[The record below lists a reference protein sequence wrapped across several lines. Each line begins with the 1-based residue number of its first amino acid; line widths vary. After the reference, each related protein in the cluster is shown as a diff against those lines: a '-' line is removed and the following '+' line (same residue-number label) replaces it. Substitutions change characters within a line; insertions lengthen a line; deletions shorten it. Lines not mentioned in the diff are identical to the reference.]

1 MLHRAFIDPGAG
13 GPAAPAAILQRILRP
28 LPYPTRLPTMPAQ
41 PLRVLVTCALVL
53 GLAHPV
59 HSARNYG
66 DEEFRLEHGHDGKDV
81 FWAPTPD
88 AMVTL
93 MLQTAK
99 VTPADI
105 VHDLGAGD
113 GRIPIAAARAF
124 GARAV
129 GIEYSPEI
137 AALARR
143 NVKRAG
149 LEGRVKIVVGDI
161 FVEDFSAATVV
172 TMFLTPVL
180 NRKLRPLLL
189 QMKPGT
195 RIVSHAFDM
204 GDWQPDA
211 KIATENAEG
220 FFWIVPAQ
228 VAGDWSLRLPGE
240 AAPTRLQLQQAY
252 QQVSGTLTL
261 GERSVAV
268 EGRVAGATLHFD
280 YARPDGTTATVTAT
294 ATADGRHL
302 VGQQKHPQAIGS
314 VRGERR

>member
-1 MLHRAFIDPGAG
+1 
-13 GPAAPAAILQRILRP
+13 
-28 LPYPTRLPTMPAQ
+28 MPA
-41 PLRVLVTCALVL
+41 PLLRVLALCLLVL

-88 AMVTL
+88 DMVML
-93 MLQTAK
+93 MLRTAR
-99 VTPADI
+99 VTAADL
-105 VHDLGAGD
+105 VYDLGAGE
-113 GRIPIAAARAF
+113 GRIPIAAARTF

-143 NVKRAG
+143 NVRRAG
-149 LEGRVKIVVGDI
+149 LEGRVTIVTGDL

-195 RIVSHAFDM
+195 RVVSHSFHM

-211 KIATENAEG
+211 TIATGNAEG

-228 VAGDWSLRLPGE
+228 VAGEWSLRLPGE
-240 AAPTRLQLQQAY
+240 AAPSRLQLQQAY
-252 QQVSGTLTL
+252 QKVSGTLTL
-261 GERSVAV
+261 GERSVAL
-268 EGRVAGATLHFD
+268 EGRLQGATLHFD
-280 YARPDGTTATVTAT
+280 YARPDGTPASVTVTV
-294 ATADGRHL
+294 GGQRL
-302 VGQQKHPQAIGS
+302 VGQQEHPQATGT

>member
-1 MLHRAFIDPGAG
+1 
-13 GPAAPAAILQRILRP
+13 
-28 LPYPTRLPTMPAQ
+28 MPAQ
-41 PLRVLVTCALVL
+41 LLRVLALCLLVL

-59 HSARNYG
+59 HAARNYG

-88 AMVTL
+88 DMVML
-93 MLQTAK
+93 MLRTAR
-99 VTPADI
+99 VTPADL
-105 VHDLGAGD
+105 VYDLGAGE
-113 GRIPIAAARAF
+113 GRIPIAAARVF

-143 NVKRAG
+143 NVRRAG
-149 LEGRVKIVVGDI
+149 LEGRVTIVTGDL

-195 RIVSHAFDM
+195 RVVSHSFHM

-211 KIATENAEG
+211 RIATGNAEG

-228 VAGDWSLRLPGE
+228 VAGEWSLQLPGE
-240 AAPTRLQLQQAY
+240 AAPSRLQLQQVY
-252 QQVSGTLTL
+252 QKVSGTLTL

-268 EGRVAGATLHFD
+268 EGRLQGATLHFD
-280 YARPDGTTATVTAT
+280 YVRPDGTPASVTVTV
-294 ATADGRHL
+294 DGQRL
-302 VGQQKHPQAIGS
+302 VGQQEHPQATGRA
-314 VRGERR
+314 RGERR

>member
-1 MLHRAFIDPGAG
+1 
-13 GPAAPAAILQRILRP
+13 
-28 LPYPTRLPTMPAQ
+28 MPAQ
-41 PLRVLVTCALVL
+41 LLRVLASSVLIL

-66 DEEFRLEHGHDGKDV
+66 DEQFRLEHGHDGKDV
-81 FWAPTPD
+81 FWVPTPD
-88 AMVTL
+88 AMVML
-93 MLQTAK
+93 MLRTAK

-105 VHDLGAGD
+105 VYDLGAGE

-129 GIEYSPEI
+129 GIEYSPEV

-149 LEGRVKIVVGDI
+149 LEGRVRIVTGDL
-161 FVEDFSAATVV
+161 FVEDFSEATVV

-180 NRKLRPLLL
+180 NRRLRPLLL

-195 RIVSHAFDM
+195 RIVSHGFHM

-211 KIATENAEG
+211 TIATENAEG

-228 VAGDWSLRLPGE
+228 VAGEWSLRLPGD
-240 AAPTRLQLQQAY
+240 AAPARLRLQQAY
-252 QQVSGTLTL
+252 QQVSGTLTS

-268 EGRVAGATLHFD
+268 AGRLQGATLQFD
-280 YARPDGTTATVTAT
+280 YVRPDGTPATVGVAV
-294 ATADGRHL
+294 DGQRL
-302 VGQQKHPQAIGS
+302 VGRQTHPQASGS
-314 VRGERR
+314 VRGERC